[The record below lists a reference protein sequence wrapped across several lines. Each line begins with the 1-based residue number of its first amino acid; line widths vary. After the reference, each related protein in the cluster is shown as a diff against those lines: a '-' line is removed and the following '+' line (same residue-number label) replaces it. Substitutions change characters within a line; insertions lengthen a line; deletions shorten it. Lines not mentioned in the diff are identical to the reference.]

1 MSEKHTILGGKV
13 HIYKRPGSPV
23 WQSSTYL
30 AGKNRRVSTKEESL
44 SKAKEVAEDWYL
56 ELRGK
61 SSRGEIKNEKTFKE
75 ASERFTIEYEVM
87 TDGERNAKYVQD
99 HQSRLRNHLIPYFGK
114 MGLSEITAGVVQE
127 YRLHRMKG
135 EDGFKPPAR
144 STLLHEVVTLR
155 QVLKT
160 AQRHGWIEGLPD
172 ISMPYRASSKVVHR
186 AWFSPDEYKTLY
198 EASREN
204 AKAANGK
211 SWQWA
216 AEQLHDKIL
225 FMANTGIRPDEAN
238 WLEYRDIQIIDDEAT
253 KETILLIEVRGKRGV
268 GYCKSMPGAV
278 LPFKRMQER
287 NNPDPTDKLFPVDH
301 KKQFN
306 GILERTN
313 LKFDRQGNRRTLY
326 SLRHS
331 YISFRLLEGADI
343 YQIAKNCRTSVEMIE
358 KHYAAHLANQI
369 DASAV
374 NVRRSHPTKVI

>member
-1 MSEKHTILGGKV
+1 M
-13 HIYKRPGSPV
+13 
-23 WQSSTYL
+23 
-30 AGKNRRVSTKEESL
+30 VS
-44 SKAKEVAEDWYL
+44 
-56 ELRGK
+56 G
-61 SSRGEIKNEKTFKE
+61 
-75 ASERFTIEYEVM
+75 
-87 TDGERNAKYVQD
+87 NAKYVED
-99 HQSRLRNHLIPYFGK
+99 HQSRLRNHLIPYFGN
-114 MGLSEITAGVVQE
+114 MGLSEITAGVVQD
-127 YRLHRMKG
+127 YRMRRMKG

-160 AQRHGWIEGLPD
+160 AQRHGWIESLPD

-198 EASREN
+198 TASREN
-204 AKAANGK
+204 AKAAQGK

-238 WLEYRDIQIIDDEAT
+238 WLEYRDVQIIDDEAT
-253 KETILLIEVRGKRGV
+253 NETILLIEVRGKRGV

-278 LPFKRMQER
+278 LPFQRMQER

-306 GILERTN
+306 GILERSN

-358 KHYAAHLANQI
+358 KHYAAHLRNQL
-369 DASAV
+369 DAAAI
-374 NVRRSHPTKVI
+374 NVRKSSI